1 MTRRSGADRGAG
13 LGVRCCDRVLRR
25 MMGPE
30 LEMPTHRHGG
40 PPLEGVR
47 VLDLSRVLAGP
58 YCTMMLGDLGAEV
71 IKVERPGT
79 GDDTRRWGPPWA
91 GGESAYYLSVNR
103 NKKSVTVNL
112 KEERGR
118 EIVRR
123 LASQSDVLV
132 ENFRVGTAAGW
143 GLDHETLSRTNPRLI
158 TCAITG
164 YGQTGPY
171 RERPGYDFVIQAEG
185 GIMSITGP
193 EEGPP
198 MKVGV
203 AIVDITAGLYAG
215 LSILAALHERERSGR
230 GQAIDIS
237 LLDAQV
243 AWLANVGSNYLI
255 SGERPGRYGNA
266 HPNIVPYEPFAA
278 ADGWIAVGVGND
290 GQWTRLCSLAGWDDL
305 AADER
310 FATNPGRVRHR
321 ELLVPLLQERFQARP
336 AAAWQADL
344 LEAGI
349 PCSPIQAIDEVFAS
363 PQVMAREMMVEI
375 PHPTAG
381 SLKIAGSPLKL
392 SRTPVQLDCAPPL
405 LGQHTDAV
413 LGERLSLSAGELA
426 DLREAG
432 II

>member
-1 MTRRSGADRGAG
+1 
-13 LGVRCCDRVLRR
+13 
-25 MMGPE
+25 
-30 LEMPTHRHGG
+30 
-40 PPLEGVR
+40 
-47 VLDLSRVLAGP
+47 
-58 YCTMMLGDLGAEV
+58 MMLGDLGAEV
-71 IKVERPGT
+71 IKIERPGM
-79 GDDTRRWGPPWA
+79 GDDTRQWGPPWA

-123 LASQSDVLV
+123 LAAQTDVLV
-132 ENFRVGTAAGW
+132 ENFRVGTAAEW
-143 GLDHETLSRTNPRLI
+143 GLDFATLSGINPRLI

-164 YGQTGPY
+164 YGQTGPF
-171 RERPGYDFVIQAEG
+171 RERPGYDFIIQAEG

-203 AIVDITAGLYAG
+203 AIVDITAGMYAAI
-215 LSILAALHERERSGR
+215 SILAALHEREGSGR

-243 AWLANVGSNYLI
+243 AWLANVGSNYLV

-266 HPNIVPYEPFAA
+266 HPNIVPYEPFPA

-290 GQWTRLCSLAGWDDL
+290 GQWRRLCSLAGWDDL
-305 AADER
+305 AADDR
-310 FATNPGRVRHR
+310 FASNPGRVEHR
-321 ELLVPLLQERFQARP
+321 EELVPQLRERFRGRP
-336 AAAWQADL
+336 VGEWQADL

-363 PQVMAREMMVEI
+363 PQVQARAMAVAL

-381 SLKIAGSPLKL
+381 LLKLAGSPFKL
-392 SRTPVQLDCAPPL
+392 SRTPVQMAGAPPL
-405 LGQHTDAV
+405 LGQHTDEV
-413 LGERLSLSAGELA
+413 LRESLGLSAGELA